1 MPMSKKLIKQMN
13 EYYGCEYIVDGS
25 SDKKKKKEKLSKLVK
40 KINNENAP
48 PGGWTPDDAVK
59 KDKPEAGKVY
69 ALTGARG
76 TRCIAN
82 GNTWAESEVQGEHAV
97 TIDWGQEKQERKTY
111 TFASQQELDAFMK
124 GIEEADGWQRYEVV

>member
-1 MPMSKKLIKQMN
+1 MPMSNKLIKQMN
-13 EYYGCEYIVDGS
+13 EYYGCEYIV
-25 SDKKKKKEKLSKLVK
+25 KKK
-40 KINNENAP
+40 P
-48 PGGWTPDDAVK
+48 K
-59 KDKPEAGKVY
+59 KDKPVAGKTY

-82 GNTWAESEVQGEHAV
+82 GNSWAESEVHGEHAV

-111 TFASQQELDAFMK
+111 TFSSQQELDAFMK

>member
-1 MPMSKKLIKQMN
+1 M
-13 EYYGCEYIVDGS
+13 
-25 SDKKKKKEKLSKLVK
+25 KLSKLVK
-40 KINNENAP
+40 KINKENAP

-82 GNTWAESEVQGEHAV
+82 GNSWAESEVQEEHVTTKHVV